1 MSGFLLPGARRKHNI
16 DTVSRTRRRPTGPCA
31 EEAVGGAASTSVAS
45 DCAHQESLACQPLSP
60 RCPQTCEGETG
71 KAVNVDNGLL
81 IRIDNPPE
89 MRESICRDRQ
99 ACVFFFFLQGI
110 HTVLCSP
117 STAAGVLDRDREC
130 DQPHSTS
137 INQIKSDDQANQ
149 VATSAE
155 PNYRRGFKCG
165 RLTSLSST
173 HGGLHIINY
182 NSITGHAISNKQMY
196 TDTPPNLSSH
206 LLRPVAC
213 DENGNLVCFK
223 FLPVT
228 PPFPA
233 PAFLRH

>member
-99 ACVFFFFLQGI
+99 ARVFFFFCRGSIPFSVVHRRQPVFWTGI
-110 HTVLCSP
+110 
-117 STAAGVLDRDREC
+117 G
-130 DQPHSTS
+130 
-137 INQIKSDDQANQ
+137 I
-149 VATSAE
+149 
-155 PNYRRGFKCG
+155 
-165 RLTSLSST
+165 
-173 HGGLHIINY
+173 
-182 NSITGHAISNKQMY
+182 AISHTQPRSTKSNQM
-196 TDTPPNLSSH
+196 TRPTKLP
-206 LLRPVAC
+206 LRPSQII
-213 DENGNLVCFK
+213 DEDSSVDDSHPYQVRTVGCTLSII
-223 FLPVT
+223 T
-228 PPFPA
+228 A
-233 PAFLRH
+233 